1 MNPGPPSWVLRRMK
15 RILASSLFT
24 SFALAAAALGA
35 QQPTS
40 APQVTPLNSVVA
52 VVGDQP
58 ITYFELRDN
67 VLGKIQ
73 RGMPAPPTA
82 ADSIALERQ
91 TLEEMVEE
99 ELIVQKAKDLK
110 IDVTDAEIAPQVDNQ
125 VKQIRANFPSEAEFR
140 AALAKA
146 SLGTPEEYRKYL
158 MDQYRRNALFE
169 KTVAKLKQDGKIVP
183 INVTDAE
190 VQAEFDRNK
199 QYLGKKPA
207 SVTFKQIVIAPQ
219 PSEKAKDIARAKA
232 ESLYD
237 EIKAGSDF
245 ERIAKRESMDLT
257 TKETGGDLGWV
268 RRGNYWPEMDRWL
281 FGSTFMA
288 GLQPGNISPVF
299 ETPAGFTIVRVDRV
313 QPGEVKAHLIV
324 IKSKIDSAD
333 IERTHL
339 LADSVAKLWRSGVPF
354 DTLAK
359 KYHDYAGKE
368 ETSILTPFYRDS
380 LPMTYQRGFAGAK
393 AGDIVDFQI
402 AGPADNPTV
411 PKFVVAQLLTVD
423 EGGEP
428 TLADM
433 KQIVRNELAD
443 RGGMR
448 RYVDQ
453 LKKQTYVAI
462 LLDQNKVAQVP

>member
-1 MNPGPPSWVLRRMK
+1 MK
-15 RILASSLFT
+15 RILGSTLF
-24 SFALAAAALGA
+24 SVVAAALGA
-35 QQPTS
+35 QQPAA
-40 APQVTPLNSVVA
+40 APQTTPLNSVVA

-67 VLGKIQ
+67 VLSKIQ
-73 RGMPAPPTA
+73 RGMPAPTTA
-82 ADSIALERQ
+82 ADSIALERE
-91 TLEEMVEE
+91 TLDEMVEE

-110 IDVTDAEIAPQVDNQ
+110 VDVADADIAPQVDNQ

-140 AALAKA
+140 AALQKA

-169 KTVAKLKQDGKIVP
+169 KTVAKLKQDGKITPV
-183 INVTDAE
+183 NVTDAE
-190 VQAEFDRNK
+190 VQAEFERNK
-199 QYLGKKPA
+199 QYLGKKPPT
-207 SVTFKQIVIAPQ
+207 VTFKQIVIAPQ
-219 PSEKAKDIARAKA
+219 ATEKAKDVARAKA
-232 ESLYD
+232 ESLYA
-237 EIKAGSDF
+237 EIEKGSDF

-268 RRGNYWPEMDRWL
+268 RRGVYWPEMDRFL
-281 FGSTFMA
+281 FGTMFQS
-288 GLQPGNISPVF
+288 GLQPGQVSPVF

-313 QPGEVKAHLIV
+313 QTGEVKAHLIL
-324 IKSKIDSAD
+324 IKPQIDSAD
-333 IERTHL
+333 IQRTHL
-339 LADSVAKLWRSGVPF
+339 LADSVAKLWRAGTPF
-354 DTLAK
+354 DSLAK

-393 AGDIVDFQI
+393 VGDIVDFQI
-402 AGPADNPTV
+402 AGPSDNPTV
-411 PKFVVAQLLTVD
+411 PKFVVAQLLTLD
-423 EGGEP
+423 EGGDP

-462 LLDQNKVAQVP
+462 LLDQNRVAQAKP

>member
-24 SFALAAAALGA
+24 FAAAALGA
-35 QQPTS
+35 QQPAP
-40 APQVTPLNSVVA
+40 APQLIPLNSVVA

-58 ITYFELRDN
+58 ITYFELRDAILAN
-67 VLGKIQ
+67 IQ
-73 RGMPAPPTA
+73 RGMPAPTTA
-82 ADSIALERQ
+82 ADSIAVERS
-91 TLEEMVEE
+91 TLESMIEE

-110 IDVTDAEIAPQVDNQ
+110 VEVADADIAPQVDNQ
-125 VKQIRANFPSEAEFR
+125 IKQIRANFPTEAEFR
-140 AALAKA
+140 NALAKA

-169 KTVAKLKQDGKIVP
+169 KTVAKLEQDGKIVP

-190 VQAEFDRNK
+190 VKAEFERDK
-199 QYLGKKPA
+199 GQLGKKPA

-219 PSEKAKDIARAKA
+219 PTQKAKDIARAKA
-232 ESLYD
+232 ESLYN
-237 EIKAGSDF
+237 ELKAGADF
-245 ERIAKRESMDLT
+245 ERIAKRETMDLT

-268 RRGNYWPEMDRWL
+268 RRGLYWPETDRWL
-281 FGSTFMA
+281 FGSTFLA

-313 QPGEVKAHLIV
+313 QPGEVKAHQIV
-324 IKSKIDSAD
+324 IKPQIDSAD
-333 IERTHL
+333 IARTRQ

-354 DTLAK
+354 DSLAK

-393 AGDIVDFQI
+393 VGDIVDFQI
-402 AGPADNPTV
+402 AGPSDNPTV
-411 PKFVVAQLLTVD
+411 PKFVVAQLLSLD

-433 KQIVRNELAD
+433 KQIVRNELAK

-453 LKKQTYVAI
+453 LKKQTYVAV
-462 LLDQNKVAQVP
+462 LLGDNTVAQAPKP